1 MDSEAE
7 GEYDA
12 PYPGDDGAVSSGE
25 DWEWRGPDAP
35 GGEKGAW
42 FNPKTGETLK
52 PDLNHDLPIGPH
64 WDYIPY
70 KNGPQHRIS
79 PDGTILPK

>member
-1 MDSEAE
+1 GSEAE
-7 GEYDA
+7 GEYDV
-12 PYPGDDGAVSSGE
+12 PYPGDDGAVSPGE

-35 GGEKGAW
+35 GGKKGAW
-42 FNPKTGETLK
+42 FNPKTDETLK

-70 KNGPQHRIS
+70 KNEPQHRIF
-79 PDGTILPK
+79 PDETILPK